1 MKPGSGREGGS
12 AGDEPHGNAGLVG
25 CEVREP
31 AAIGMD
37 MTWCNGRLLVEIL
50 NCRDGFF
57 TCTSDLVLA
66 VGQITESYPESTNP
80 YRIIPLITESYPYT
94 KSHPNLRYDSVIC
107 PLAVD
112 DPRRSESPDSGIEAL
127 TLHSEGSPVAGTPR
141 TIF

>member
-57 TCTSDLVLA
+57 TCTSGLV
-66 VGQITESYPESTNP
+66 
-80 YRIIPLITESYPYT
+80 
-94 KSHPNLRYDSVIC
+94 
-107 PLAVD
+107 LAVD
-112 DPRRSESPDSGIEAL
+112 DPRRSESPDSASEAL
-127 TLHSEGSPVAGTPR
+127 ILHSEGSPVAGTPR